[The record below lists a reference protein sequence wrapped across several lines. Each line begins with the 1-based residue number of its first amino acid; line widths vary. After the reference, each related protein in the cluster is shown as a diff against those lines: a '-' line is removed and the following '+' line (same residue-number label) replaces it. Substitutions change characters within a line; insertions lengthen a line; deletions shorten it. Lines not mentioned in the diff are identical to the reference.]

1 MANPNIVNVTSIL
14 GTTLVSTMI
23 TTANTTLLVNTASSG
38 AVWKINS
45 IIASNILASS
55 TATIDLQV
63 NDGTN
68 NKSILKSVSIPTA
81 ATLVAVDKNS
91 SFYLTEG
98 YSIKGS
104 SATNTSIDLLIS
116 YEVIS

>member
-1 MANPNIVNVTSIL
+1 MANPNIVNVSSIL
-14 GTTLVSTMI
+14 GNTFVTTMV
-23 TTANTTLLVNTASSG
+23 TTANTTMVVNAVSSG
-38 AVWKINS
+38 KVFKVNS
-45 IIASNILASS
+45 ILGSNTLASS
-55 TATIDLQV
+55 AAAISVQV

-68 NKSILKSVSIPTA
+68 DKSIATSISIPA
-81 ATLVAVDKNS
+81 ASTLVVIDKNS

-116 YEVIS
+116 YEEIN